1 METNSIMVDEERR
14 ELTKRQITK
23 IRNLPAIPNVVLEV
37 TKVLENPNASAK
49 DLSRIITQDQALVA
63 KVLTIANSPLYG
75 LPRRVSTVEFAV
87 VVLGFDQIKNL
98 TYALTLMEA
107 FKSRNT
113 KNWNKKKFW
122 THAFVVG
129 MLAKKI
135 ADDLGYPKSGEALT
149 AGLLHDLGISVIQ
162 RYFEEE
168 YNEIDR
174 LCEKEQMLYRNAELK
189 ILGLTHDEIGY
200 QLINKW
206 NLPKTLAEAIRF
218 HHKPS
223 EAINNRKVAAI
234 VHFADYM
241 TQVTGIGEF
250 NWDENIV
257 LDNEI
262 VNILEL
268 GNSSYVSALISTYS
282 KIMTNE
288 FKEIYM

>member
-1 METNSIMVDEERR
+1 MNEKADMILEEKR
-14 ELTKRQITK
+14 ESSRQQLNK
-23 IRNLPAIPNVVLEV
+23 IRNLPAIPNVILEV
-37 TKVLENPNASAK
+37 TRILDNPRASAK
-49 DLSRIITQDQALVA
+49 DLSKIINQDQGLVA

-107 FKSRNT
+107 FKSLNS
-113 KNWNKKKFW
+113 KNWNRKKFW
-122 THAFVVG
+122 THSFVTG
-129 MLAKKI
+129 MLSKKI

-162 RYFEEE
+162 RYFDKEFDAI
-168 YNEIDR
+168 YK
-174 LCEKEQMLYRNAELK
+174 LAEKEQMIYLNAEK
-189 ILGLTHDEIGY
+189 SILGLTHEEIGY
-200 QLINKW
+200 MLINKW
-206 NLPKTLAEAIRF
+206 NLPPNLADAIRY
-218 HHKPS
+218 HHNPMQAK
-223 EAINNRKVAAI
+223 NNRKISAI

-250 NWDENIV
+250 SWDENIL
-257 LDNEI
+257 LDNGI
-262 VNILEL
+262 VDILEL

-288 FKEIYM
+288 FKELYM

>member
-1 METNSIMVDEERR
+1 MEANITMANEERR
-14 ELTKRQITK
+14 ELSRRQISK
-23 IRNLPAIPNVVLEV
+23 IRNLPAIPNVIVEV
-37 TKVLENPNASAK
+37 TKVLDNPKASAK
-49 DLSRIITQDQALVA
+49 DLSKIITQDQGLVA

-107 FKSRNT
+107 FKSVNT

-122 THAFVVG
+122 THAFVTG
-129 MLAKKI
+129 MLSKKI
-135 ADDLGYPKSGEALT
+135 ADDLGYHKSGEALT
-149 AGLLHDLGISVIQ
+149 AGLLHDLGISVMQ
-162 RYFEEE
+162 RYFFDE
-168 YNEIDR
+168 YNQICDIA
-174 LCEKEQMLYRNAELK
+174 EKEQMLYRNAENK

-200 QLINKW
+200 MLINKW
-206 NLPKTLAEAIRF
+206 NLPQSLAEAIRY
-218 HHKPS
+218 HHNPS
-223 EAINNRKVAAI
+223 SAKSNRKISAI

-250 NWDENIV
+250 PWDENIM
-257 LDNEI
+257 LDNGI
-262 VNILEL
+262 VDILEL

-288 FKEIYM
+288 FKELYT

>member
-1 METNSIMVDEERR
+1 MDKVDMVVDERR
-14 ELTKRQITK
+14 EQSRLQLSK
-23 IRNLPAIPNVVLEV
+23 IRNLPSIPNVIIEV
-37 TKVLENPNASAK
+37 SKILENPRASAK
-49 DLSRIITQDQALVA
+49 DLSKIINQDQGLVA

-107 FKSRNT
+107 FKSINS
-113 KNWNKKKFW
+113 KYWNKKKFW
-122 THAFVVG
+122 THSFVTG

-162 RYFEEE
+162 RYFFDEFEEICE
-168 YNEIDR
+168 
-174 LCEKEQMLYRNAELK
+174 LVEKEQMLHINAEKK
-189 ILGLTHDEIGY
+189 ILGMTHEEIGY
-200 QLINKW
+200 LLINKW
-206 NLPKTLAEAIRF
+206 NLPPTLADAIQF
-218 HHKPS
+218 HHTPS
-223 EAINNRKVAAI
+223 LAKSNKQISAI

-241 TQVTGIGEF
+241 TQVTGIGDF
-250 NWDENIV
+250 SWDENYV
-257 LDNEI
+257 LDNSI
-262 VNILEL
+262 VDILGL

-288 FKEIYM
+288 FKEIYA

>member
-1 METNSIMVDEERR
+1 MHNRVDMLLEEKR
-14 ELTKRQITK
+14 EHSRLQLSK
-23 IRNLPAIPNVVLEV
+23 IRNLPSIPNVVMEV
-37 TKVLENPNASAK
+37 TRILENPNASAK
-49 DLSRIITQDQALVA
+49 DLSKVINQDQGLVA

-107 FKSRNT
+107 FKSVNS
-113 KNWNKKKFW
+113 KNWNKKRFW
-122 THAFVVG
+122 THAFVTG
-129 MLAKKI
+129 MLSKKI

-149 AGLLHDLGISVIQ
+149 AGLLHDLGISVMQ
-162 RYFEEE
+162 RYFYDEFEE
-168 YNEIDR
+168 ICD
-174 LCEKEQMLYRNAELK
+174 LVEKEQMLHINAEK
-189 ILGLTHDEIGY
+189 KVLGMTHEEIGY
-200 QLINKW
+200 LLINKW
-206 NLPKTLAEAIRF
+206 NLPQTLADAIRY
-218 HHKPS
+218 HHIPS
-223 EAINNRKVAAI
+223 MAKSNAKISAI

-257 LDNEI
+257 LDNSV

-268 GNSSYVSALISTYS
+268 GNSSYVTALISTYS

-288 FKEIYM
+288 FKEIYS